1 MKLAKPQIFP
11 TVKSFWL
18 VMGIL
23 AFILISRLFYLYI
36 EYKEFITKPFYFT
49 YGNVLSMEPKPDAD
63 YPHTLLKIQSNDG
76 LEFYL
81 KSYKELANDAKK
93 VRVQIFP
100 DEKISFL
107 RYISTFFVSG
117 KIKEVI
123 TKEQTFRDEIVSGI
137 RSQHTDQNIKSLY
150 PAMFFNTPVEKDLRD
165 TVIVLGVS
173 HLIALSG
180 FNLSILWGVIYGVL
194 WLFYRPLQQRYF
206 PYRYALFDL
215 GLAAIVFLGIYVY
228 MTDFSPSLIRAY
240 LMVVMGWGILLAGLE
255 LVSFSFLALV
265 GALILVVF
273 PSLILSLSFWFSM
286 VGVFYIFLILHYN
299 KETNKHL
306 IAWLFIPLGVFAFM
320 QPVVHGFFGATSVY
334 QLLSIPLELLYVIF
348 YPATMALHL
357 FGFGGVLDNALLAL
371 FTFPPQET
379 IDSLLPWWVLG
390 GYIVLSL
397 GAIKYKYLFWTLCV
411 IALGYSI
418 YLFAFI

>member
-11 TVKSFWL
+11 TLKSFWL
-18 VMGIL
+18 AMSIL
-23 AFILISRLFYLYI
+23 AVILIARLFNLYVG
-36 EYKEFITKPFYFT
+36 YKEFTTKPFYFT
-49 YGNVLSMEPKPDAD
+49 YGNVLSMESKPDASF
-63 YPHTLLKIQSNDG
+63 PHTLLKIQSDDG
-76 LEFYL
+76 FEFYT
-81 KSYKELANDAKK
+81 KSYTKLPQNIK
-93 VRVQIFP
+93 RIRLQIFP
-100 DEKISFL
+100 NEKISFL
-107 RYISTFFVSG
+107 RYISIFFVNG
-117 KIKEVI
+117 KVKEIVQ
-123 TKEQTFRDEIVSGI
+123 TEKTFRDEIVSGI
-137 RSQHTDQNIKSLY
+137 RSQHTNQNIKSLY

-165 TVIVLGVS
+165 TVIVLGIS

-194 WLFYRPLQQRYF
+194 WLIYGPLQQRYF

-215 GLAAIVFLGIYVY
+215 GLVAIVFLGIYVY

-265 GALILVVF
+265 GAMLLAVF
-273 PSLILSLSFWFSM
+273 PSLILSLSFWFSIG
-286 VGVFYIFLILHYN
+286 GVFYIFFILHYN

-306 IAWLFIPLGVFAFM
+306 IAWIFIPLGVFALM

-334 QLLSIPLELLYVIF
+334 QLLSIPLEFLYVIF

-357 FGFGGVLDNALLAL
+357 FGFGGVLDNTLLAL
-371 FTFPPQET
+371 FAFPPQET
-379 IDSLLPWWVLG
+379 TDSLLPWWTLG
-390 GYIVLSL
+390 GYIALSL
-397 GAIKYKYLFWTLCV
+397 GAIKYKYLFWVLCA

-418 YLFAFI
+418 YLFTFI